1 METGTAL
8 FCLQAKASRHCRERL
23 FHKQKLP
30 DIVGKNY
37 FASKSFATPSG
48 RISSQAK
55 ASRHRREG
63 LFREQKLPDIVGK
76 DYFASKNPA
85 EAEKGFCLRAKI
97 NKQER

>member
-48 RISSQAK
+48 RIISQAK

-85 EAEKGFCLRAKI
+85 EAEKAFVCEQK
-97 NKQER
+97 